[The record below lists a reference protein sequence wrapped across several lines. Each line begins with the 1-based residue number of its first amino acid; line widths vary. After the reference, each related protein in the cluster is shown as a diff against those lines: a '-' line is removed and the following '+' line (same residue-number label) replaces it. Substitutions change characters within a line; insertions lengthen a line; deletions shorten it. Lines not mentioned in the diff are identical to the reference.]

1 MKYDHSGTAV
11 VQNYF
16 YTVDR
21 FFPAQQF
28 FFRLSEKSRFKKSA
42 TTRTATI
49 YFRQQLTR
57 KRVEIKFTCVFFR
70 LSGGVSIYS
79 ATVCA
84 YTLADGPDSFAKTRI
99 HVRRGSRGS
108 RPFTYAGRSLF
119 PRTVNE

>member
-1 MKYDHSGTAV
+1 MITPDTAV

-21 FFPAQQF
+21 FFFSHNSSFSVCPK
-28 FFRLSEKSRFKKSA
+28 KSRFKKSA
-42 TTRTATI
+42 TTRTATV
-49 YFRQQLTR
+49 YFRQQLTT
-57 KRVEIKFTCVFFR
+57 KRVEIKFTYVFFR

-99 HVRRGSRGS
+99 RVHRGSFVREGPV
-108 RPFTYAGRSLF
+108 RLRMQVEVCFR
-119 PRTVNE
+119 VQ